1 MAELVATNVSKIY
14 RSRNREDV
22 VAIDDLSLTV
32 RDGEFVSIVGPSGCG
47 KSTFLKIADGL
58 IGPSSGEVLV
68 AGRPASERGSQRA
81 MVFQDSSLLPWYT
94 VLRNVAYGLECLG
107 VGRDQRRKTAQRFV
121 DLVGL
126 RGFEDHYPHELSGGM
141 QQRVN
146 LARALSIDPEV
157 LLMDEPFAALD
168 PQTREMMQSELLE
181 IWTPGGKTV
190 LFVTHA
196 ISEAVYLSDRVI
208 VMSARP
214 GRIIADIPI
223 DIPRPRPFEDKRS
236 PAYLRYEDQIWGLL
250 QGEVRRTV
258 EEQMAVAR

>member
-1 MAELVATNVSKIY
+1 VAELAAVGVTKVYESRRRGAT
-14 RSRNREDV
+14 
-22 VAIDDLSLTV
+22 VAIQDLDLTV
-32 RDGEFVSIVGPSGCG
+32 GDGEFVSIVGPSGCG
-47 KSTFLKIADGL
+47 KSTFLAIIDGL
-58 IGPSSGEVLV
+58 TVPTSGAVLIDGKRTNGS
-68 AGRPASERGSQRA
+68 GRDRA
-81 MVFQDSSLLPWYT
+81 MVFQDATLLPWFS
-94 VLRNVAYGLECLG
+94 VRRNTAYGLECQG
-107 VGRDQRRKTAQRFV
+107 VPRAEALKRAQQFI

-146 LARALSIDPEV
+146 LARALAVDPEV

-168 PQTREMMQSELLE
+168 PQTREMMQAELLE

-214 GRIIADIPI
+214 GRIIADIEI
-223 DIPRPRPFEDKRS
+223 DIRRPRPFKEKRS
-236 PAYLRYEDQIWGLL
+236 PRYLEYEDRIWTLL
-250 QGEVRRTV
+250 EGEVKRAMAAQF
-258 EEQMAVAR
+258 EEAQ

>member
-14 RSRNREDV
+14 RSRNREDI
-22 VAIDDLSLTV
+22 VAVDDLSLTV
-32 RDGEFVSIVGPSGCG
+32 REGEFVSIVGPSGCG

-58 IGPSSGEVLV
+58 LPPTSGEVLV

-107 VGRDQRRKTAQRFV
+107 VGRDERRATAQRFV

-126 RGFEDHYPHELSGGM
+126 SGFEEHYPHELSGGM

-168 PQTREMMQSELLE
+168 PQTREMMQSELLD

-214 GRIIADIPI
+214 GRIIADITI

-236 PAYLRYEDQIWGLL
+236 PAYLRYEDQIWELL
-250 QGEVRRTV
+250 QSEVRRTV